1 MESLTFQKH
10 NIQITNKGK
19 YTSDAVY
26 VDDDGKNTTVIMCP
40 EFDTMDEVI
49 EWIRTNMDK
58 E

>member
-1 MESLTFQKH
+1 MTFQKH
-10 NIQITNKGK
+10 NIQVTNKGK

-49 EWIRTNMDK
+49 EWIRNNMGK